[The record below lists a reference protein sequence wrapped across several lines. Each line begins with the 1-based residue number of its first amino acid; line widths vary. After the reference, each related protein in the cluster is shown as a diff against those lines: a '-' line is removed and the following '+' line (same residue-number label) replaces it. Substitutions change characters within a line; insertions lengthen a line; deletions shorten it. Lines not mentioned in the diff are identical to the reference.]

1 MDRDRT
7 NGEQQAGEAMGGE
20 ALRYY
25 EALPQVWGDFEALAQ
40 VWEEQIRRTPG
51 EYSPRREPLP
61 EKETAARAVEAVRE
75 VRRELWGDREPEGS
89 APSYED
95 VEKWERSREER
106 RKQEGYQPH

>member
-7 NGEQQAGEAMGGE
+7 NGERQAVEDMGGE

-25 EALPQVWGDFEALAQ
+25 EALAQ

-61 EKETAARAVEAVRE
+61 EKEAAARAVEAVRE
-75 VRRELWGDREPEGS
+75 VRRELWGDREPEDS
-89 APSYED
+89 EPSFED

-106 RKQEGYQPH
+106 RKQEGYPPR